1 MVGRSGGH
9 VEKYDGIQITTCFV
23 LAFFFLD
30 APSVQADD
38 ISTCQNDHQVCAQVL
53 KVRLPGSSAP
63 DKCYEEAK
71 VYLKSE
77 YGKKRANS
85 EGSFKEYMRIT
96 EGIEKF
102 KQCREFLQNLF
113 DQTQTC
119 ELQGAK
125 LIFEDKEKESL
136 DQSYFSYQTCQD
148 LEKKKASTKT
158 PGGAIKNDISSGAVK

>member
-1 MVGRSGGH
+1 M
-9 VEKYDGIQITTCFV
+9 EKYDGIQITTCFV

-30 APSVQADD
+30 APRVQADD
-38 ISTCQNDHQVCAQVL
+38 VSTCQNDHQVCAQVL
-53 KVRLPGSSAP
+53 KVRLPRYTAP
-63 DKCYEEAK
+63 DKCYEDAK

-77 YGKKRANS
+77 FEKKRANS

-102 KQCREFLQNLF
+102 NECREFLQSLF
-113 DQTQTC
+113 DKTQTC
-119 ELQGAK
+119 ELQDAK

-148 LEKKKASTKT
+148 LEKTKASAKA